1 MVESQPLSP
10 RGLTSST
17 LYGRSTNQ
25 EMLTSSD
32 STQLYEDELVFLR
45 PHQSERVMLQFG
57 KLLVIR
63 NHQLQDT
70 WETFDLTY

>member
-1 MVESQPLSP
+1 
-10 RGLTSST
+10 
-17 LYGRSTNQ
+17 
-25 EMLTSSD
+25 MLTSSD